1 MPKLFDLPLLVGIG
15 LTFLFYWIVGQ
26 EAMKD
31 GLLYR
36 YTTEHIVEYV
46 IVAFFL
52 WGLSDVAIRSLG
64 FPRQML
70 ALKQVFLPSRTNRES
85 VATVGALAAHLQKK
99 PQWLQDSRLGL
110 RLATA
115 LAHLQEKGSAD
126 GFADYLR
133 DLAEQ
138 DEDRTYSNYGVVR
151 FICWVTPMLGFLGT
165 VIHFGTALGG
175 QTAGDIAEKLPRVVA
190 EMGTAFNTTTV
201 ALIAATSMMF
211 CLFLS
216 ERVEKEIVR
225 GIDRRTERELL
236 NRFEIADASLT
247 PFLNALRAA
256 NDVNLQAME
265 STIDRQMEIWSKA
278 LEASQL
284 QADKRQQWQAQLWEE
299 ALKTVQQRFETHDAQ
314 RERQLVQ
321 MLETMEMNQKEHR
334 KEVQTT
340 VDQVATLKVD
350 FARLVE
356 ALSGISQGESE
367 LIKLQASLA
376 DNLRLLAETQQ
387 IDEALHGLTAAIHLI
402 TARVQPTGML
412 KERRAA

>member
-1 MPKLFDLPLLVGIG
+1 
-15 LTFLFYWIVGQ
+15 
-26 EAMKD
+26 
-31 GLLYR
+31 
-36 YTTEHIVEYV
+36 
-46 IVAFFL
+46 
-52 WGLSDVAIRSLG
+52 
-64 FPRQML
+64 
-70 ALKQVFLPSRTNRES
+70 
-85 VATVGALAAHLQKK
+85 
-99 PQWLQDSRLGL
+99 
-110 RLATA
+110 
-115 LAHLQEKGSAD
+115 
-126 GFADYLR
+126 
-133 DLAEQ
+133 
-138 DEDRTYSNYGVVR
+138 
-151 FICWVTPMLGFLGT
+151 
-165 VIHFGTALGG
+165 
-175 QTAGDIAEKLPRVVA
+175 
-190 EMGTAFNTTTV
+190 MGTAFNTTTV
-201 ALIAATSMMF
+201 ALIAATTMMF

-247 PFLNALRAA
+247 PFLNALRGQRRQFAGHGIDDRSA
-256 NDVNLQAME
+256 DGNLVQGAR
-265 STIDRQMEIWSKA
+265 SLAIASRQTPAVASPA
-278 LEASQL
+278 LG
-284 QADKRQQWQAQLWEE
+284 RR
-299 ALKTVQQRFETHDAQ
+299 LKTVQQRFETHDAQ

-412 KERRAA
+412 KERRVANTATAVLAVEFGPILAILAMRLQPL